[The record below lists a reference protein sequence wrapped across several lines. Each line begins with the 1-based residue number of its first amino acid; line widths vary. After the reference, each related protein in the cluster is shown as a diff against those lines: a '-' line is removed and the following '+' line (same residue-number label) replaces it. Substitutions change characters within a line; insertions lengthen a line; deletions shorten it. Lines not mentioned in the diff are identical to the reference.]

1 MASGP
6 FSKQAIYRSAALNGN
21 NNGDTVIGGALT
33 TAPSGLTAS
42 QYQQTLPGDR
52 ILLSPADALVA
63 SNNNNSVLATGGA
76 LYTGSYRYVASLNTS
91 TSAPTLGHGAF
102 WVDATGAN
110 NNTLDNLYQ
119 VQSDEAAN
127 FGVVQFAGVFINN
140 MTKGNYW
147 WIQESGKAR
156 LAMRNAISG
165 TPAIGA
171 GVYLAGAG
179 NNANAIDVGAFDQLV
194 AGNSA
199 AIFAANSTTAYTT
212 IDNMIIRYI
221 GPALTLPAN
230 NNLCLADIAF
240 SRASF
245 RF

>member
-6 FSKQAIYRSAALNGN
+6 FSKQAIYKSAPLNAN
-21 NNGDTVIGGALT
+21 YTDSVIGGALT

-42 QYQQTLPGDR
+42 QGQQTLPGDR
-52 ILLSPADALVA
+52 ILLSPADAYAA
-63 SNNNNSVLATGGA
+63 SNNNNAV
-76 LYTGSYRYVASLNTS
+76 LYTGSFRYVAIKNNSSSN
-91 TSAPTLGHGAF
+91 PTLGHGAF

-110 NNTLDNLYQ
+110 NNSLDNQYQ

-127 FGVVQFAGVFINN
+127 FGVVQYAGAFMKNVTLNN
-140 MTKGNYW
+140 ATNYYW
-147 WIQESGKAR
+147 WIQESGKCT
-156 LAMRNAISG
+156 LAFRNAITG

-179 NNANAIDVGAFDQLV
+179 NNNNAIDVGAFDQL
-194 AGNSA
+194 AGANSA
-199 AIFAANSTTAYTT
+199 VLFTANSTTGYTA
-212 IDNMIIRYI
+212 IDNMLIRYM

-230 NNLCLADIAF
+230 NNTAIVDVGF
-240 SRASF
+240 QRASF